1 MAVFFRG
8 FSREVIDDIL
18 IYMDV
23 GPKGPKGRGD
33 LIIISNL
40 KHYDHHS

>member
-1 MAVFFRG
+1 MGLMAVFFGG
-8 FSREVIDDIL
+8 FSREVIDDTL

-23 GPKGPKGRGD
+23 GPKGRGD

-40 KHYDHHS
+40 KHYDHRS